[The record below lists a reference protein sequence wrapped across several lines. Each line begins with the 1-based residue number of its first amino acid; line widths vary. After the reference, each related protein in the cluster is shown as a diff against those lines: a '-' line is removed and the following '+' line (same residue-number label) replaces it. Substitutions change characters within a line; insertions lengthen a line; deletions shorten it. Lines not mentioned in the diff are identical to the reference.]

1 MAVNQTYKSVKVTE
15 KMLNRAKMFK
25 SLPVSDWHQIIA
37 FEKIIRNYIKLIK
50 YKNEKD

>member
-1 MAVNQTYKSVKVTE
+1 MEVTE
-15 KMLNRAKMFK
+15 QMLNRTKMFK

-50 YKNEKD
+50 YENEKVKSIISEN